1 MIKNTRINDIEL
13 SEKDFRKIG
22 YQLIND
28 IPEFIDQIDERKV
41 TKGLGPQSIQKKNWA
56 LISYS

>member
-13 SEKDFRKIG
+13 SKKDFRKIG

-28 IPEFIDQIDERKV
+28 ISEFIDQID
-41 TKGLGPQSIQKKNWA
+41 
-56 LISYS
+56 

>member
-1 MIKNTRINDIEL
+1 MIKNTKINDIEL

-28 IPEFIDQIDERKV
+28 ISEFIDQIDERKV
-41 TKGLGPQSIQKKNWA
+41 TKGLGPQSIQKK
-56 LISYS
+56 IGH